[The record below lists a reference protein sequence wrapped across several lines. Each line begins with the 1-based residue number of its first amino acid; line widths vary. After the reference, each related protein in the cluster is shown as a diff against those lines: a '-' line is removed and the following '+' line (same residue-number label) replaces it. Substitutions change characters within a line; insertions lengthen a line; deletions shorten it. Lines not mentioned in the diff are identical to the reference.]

1 MAKPN
6 DTPPKQ
12 TISATDGSAS
22 THGGMPTLTVD
33 WLAYAPLL
41 EDQSI
46 PDAQKKGTIESV
58 WGIVVACV
66 DLSFD
71 IRTPDQACEQIADT
85 GIFSTADLLS
95 CLRDEEQQMTS
106 ILPVGG
112 QAPQPQNKEA
122 P

>member
-1 MAKPN
+1 MAKPK

-22 THGGMPTLTVD
+22 NHGGMPTLTVD

-46 PDAQKKGTIESV
+46 SDEQKKEMIENT
-58 WGIVVACV
+58 WGFVVGFV
-66 DLSFD
+66 DLGFD
-71 IRTPDQACEQIADT
+71 IRTPDQACEQNADT

-95 CLRDEEQQMTS
+95 CLQDEEQQMTS
-106 ILPVGG
+106 ILPAGG

>member
-6 DTPPKQ
+6 DTPPQKMR
-12 TISATDGSAS
+12 SATDSSAS
-22 THGGMPTLTVD
+22 NHGGMPTLTVD

-41 EDQSI
+41 EDQNI
-46 PDAQKKGTIESV
+46 PDAQKKELIEV
-58 WGIVVACV
+58 TWGFVVGFV
-66 DLSFD
+66 DLGFD
-71 IRTPDQACEQIADT
+71 TRTPDQACEQIADT

-95 CLRDEEQQMTS
+95 CLQDQEQQMTS